1 MGKCEIGC
9 DCEIIHE
16 GIVSQVKK
24 QMLDEEKLLLMADFY
39 KAFSDSTRIKIINV
53 LDIAELCV
61 CDISNLLN
69 MTKSAVS
76 HQLKYLKD
84 LHLIKSRKE
93 GKEVYYSLDD
103 SHVKAVFDL
112 SKKHIEE
119 FDDEDNSE
127 N

>member
-16 GIVSQVKK
+16 VIVSQVKK

-61 CDISNLLN
+61 YDISNLLN

-112 SKKHIEE
+112 SKEHIEE